1 MPGTWISDRFPQ
13 FEAALRRLT
22 EQHRELV
29 DEPLHLA
36 VSYLP
41 AVRDQQHIFLFEVIG
56 APWESLNPERDLF
69 EATFAATPGF
79 PMGQDEQLHLILTNP
94 RELEI
99 ALQEGWP
106 LASEVVNAIRAGN
119 YVVLYKDGIGEGVLT
134 TLQEEARRREAV
146 HE

>member
-1 MPGTWISDRFPQ
+1 
-13 FEAALRRLT
+13 
-22 EQHRELV
+22 
-29 DEPLHLA
+29 
-36 VSYLP
+36 
-41 AVRDQQHIFLFEVIG
+41 
-56 APWESLNPERDLF
+56 
-69 EATFAATPGF
+69 
-79 PMGQDEQLHLILTNP
+79 MGQDEQLHLILTNP